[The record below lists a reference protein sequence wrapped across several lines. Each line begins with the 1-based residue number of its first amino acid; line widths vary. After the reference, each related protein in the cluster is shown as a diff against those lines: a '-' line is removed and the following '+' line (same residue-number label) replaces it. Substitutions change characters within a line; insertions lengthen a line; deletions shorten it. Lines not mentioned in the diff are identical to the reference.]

1 MGKLISRF
9 LLWISGWHA
18 DLNIPDECD
27 RCVMIAAPHTSNW
40 DAYYIRLAATVMGIP
55 VKVGIKDTW
64 TKGIVGPFIRSMGGL
79 GINRSPKEGTNRLSQ
94 TQVMAQ
100 LFDTKEKIALAIAPE
115 GTRKKR
121 ERWKM
126 GFYWVAHEANVP
138 IAMGYLDYK
147 RKVAGVHHEVV
158 YTTGDI
164 DKDMKLINNFYR
176 GISGKFPEH
185 FSVDLRYEE
194 GSTTS

>member
-147 RKVAGVHHEVV
+147 LKVAGVHHEVV
-158 YTTGDI
+158 HTTGDI
-164 DKDMKLINNFYR
+164 NKDMKLINNFYR